1 MSDDISRNKR
11 GRPRKGEPPRIAYD
25 QLDQLLVH
33 GEVTPTGD
41 GEGSTVVYPSYRELA
56 ARFGCAHSLISHYS
70 KKHDC
75 LRRREQAKARV
86 IAKADEK
93 LIELRS
99 TAVALGRDDEL
110 RIIDSYLAGF
120 EEALA
125 EGKVRFDNP
134 SDFNTMVRLKQFV
147 QGGADSR
154 QEVNGVLS
162 LEAIQARHQAMA
174 RITSSAAERGEML
187 ELPSGEPI
195 ETEPVPAEVDADVAE
210 NSGQAQ
216 DQFWAPSLGKMSSRE
231 SERA

>member
-1 MSDDISRNKR
+1 MSVDKFRNKR
-11 GRPRKGEPPRIAYD
+11 GRPRKGEAPRIPYEE
-25 QLDQLLVH
+25 LDRLLVH

-41 GEGSTVVYPSYRELA
+41 GDGSTVVYPSYRELA

-99 TAVALGRDDEL
+99 TAVALSKDDEL
-110 RIIDSYLAGF
+110 RIIDSYLSGF

-134 SDFNTMVRLKQFV
+134 GDFNTMVRLKQFV

-154 QEVNGVLS
+154 QEVHGMLS

-174 RITSSAAERGEML
+174 RMTSSAAERGEVL
-187 ELPSGEPI
+187 ELPAGELV
-195 ETEPVPAEVDADVAE
+195 ETEPAPIEVDFAE
-210 NSGQAQ
+210 DSGH
-216 DQFWAPSLGKMSSRE
+216 E
-231 SERA
+231 